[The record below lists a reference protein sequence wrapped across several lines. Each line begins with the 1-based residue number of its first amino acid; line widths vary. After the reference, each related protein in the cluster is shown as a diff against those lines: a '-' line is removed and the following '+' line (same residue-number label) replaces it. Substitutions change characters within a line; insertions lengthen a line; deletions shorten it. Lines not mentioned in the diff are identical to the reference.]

1 VASRSFSAD
10 GSDPQGLAVTSFL
23 LLVKVSWRNVWRNP
37 RGTLLTALALGLGL
51 ALLLISLGLLDGG
64 HEQTIA
70 NGVRFGPGHVV
81 IQAKGFQDS
90 GSQELL
96 LPARVVSTINEFLQ
110 TEPMKRVLLGVSP
123 RLLATG
129 LLSSAAN
136 SAGVTI
142 IGVIPREE
150 RAVSLIPQRMVAG
163 KYLSDDK
170 PAGIVIGA
178 EVARKLEVKIGSK
191 VVLMTQAVRQPG
203 TKVKDVTPGEMQST
217 LLRVH
222 GIFRTGIEGVDANV
236 IHLPLSVAQTLLG
249 VPDQQVTQ
257 VALFLRQEG
266 DSLMVAKGLRRQL
279 AGAPVEVLT
288 WRESMPMLAQILG
301 LDHAFNY
308 VMNGVVLA
316 MVGLGILNT
325 ILMRVLERRY
335 EFGVCKAL
343 GLRPVQLAVMII
355 GESLALT
362 AMSLAFGLAL
372 GLSIDHYFA
381 TSGLDL
387 RLLFRTSLPSTIV
400 LDPILY
406 SRLSV
411 ARIVSSVIIVFIMA
425 TVISFYPALKA
436 ARTELPDAL
445 KVL

>member
-343 GLRPVQLAVMII
+343 GLRPVLLAVMII

-411 ARIVSSVIIVFIMA
+411 SRIVSSVIIVFIMA

>member
-1 VASRSFSAD
+1 M
-10 GSDPQGLAVTSFL
+10 TSFL
-23 LLVKVSWRNVWRNP
+23 LLAKISWRNVWRNP

-81 IQAKGFQDS
+81 IQAKGFQDT

-96 LPARVVSTINEFLQ
+96 LPAQVVATINEFLQ
-110 TEPMKRVLLGVSP
+110 TEGMKKVLLGVSP

-136 SAGVTI
+136 STSVNI

-150 RAVSLIPQRMVAG
+150 RAVSLIPQRMTEG
-163 KYLSDDK
+163 TYLSDDK

-178 EVARKLEVKIGSK
+178 EVARKLEVRAGSK

-203 TKVKDVTPGEMQST
+203 TKVKDVTGGEMQST
-217 LLRVH
+217 LLRVN
-222 GIFRTGIEGVDANV
+222 GIFRTGMETVDADV
-236 IHLPLSVAQTLLG
+236 IHLPLPVAQTLLG
-249 VPDQQVTQ
+249 VPDNQVTQ
-257 VALFLRQEG
+257 VALFLRREG
-266 DSLMVAKGLRRQL
+266 DSLMVAKGLRKRL
-279 AGAPVEVLT
+279 SGSPVEILT

-343 GLRPVQLAVMII
+343 GLRPGQLAMMII
-355 GESLALT
+355 GESLTLT
-362 AMSLAFGLAL
+362 AISLAFGLAL
-372 GLSIDHYFA
+372 GLSVEHHFA
-381 TSGLDL
+381 NAGLDL
-387 RLLFRTSLPSTIV
+387 RVVFRTGLPRALV
-400 LDPILY
+400 VDPILY
-406 SRLSV
+406 SRLNL

-436 ARTELPDAL
+436 ARTKLPDAL

>member
-1 VASRSFSAD
+1 
-10 GSDPQGLAVTSFL
+10 VTSLL
-23 LLVKVSWRNVWRNP
+23 LLVKISWRNVWRNP

-70 NGVRFGPGHVV
+70 NGVRFGPGDVV
-81 IQAKGFQDS
+81 IQAKGFQDT

-96 LPARVVSTINEFLQ
+96 LPARVASTINEFLQ
-110 TEPMKRVLLGVSP
+110 TESMKQVLLGASP

-136 SAGVTI
+136 SASVTI
-142 IGVIPREE
+142 IGVKPREE
-150 RAVSLIPQRMVAG
+150 RAVSLIPQRMVEG
-163 KYLSDDK
+163 TYLSDEK
-170 PAGIVIGA
+170 ATGIVIGA
-178 EVARKLEVKIGSK
+178 EIARKLEVKTGSK

-203 TKVKDVTPGEMQST
+203 TKVKDVTGGEMQST
-217 LLRVH
+217 LLRVN
-222 GIFRTGIEGVDANV
+222 GIFRTGIATIDSDV
-236 IHLPLSVAQTLLG
+236 IHLPLPVAQTLLG
-249 VPDQQVTQ
+249 VPDNQVTQ

-266 DSLMVAKGLRRQL
+266 DSLMVAKGLRKRL
-279 AGAPVEVLT
+279 EGEPVEILT

-343 GLRPVQLAVMII
+343 GLRPGQLAMMII

-362 AMSLAFGLAL
+362 AISLAFGVAL
-372 GLSIDHYFA
+372 GLSVEHYFA
-381 TSGLDL
+381 TAGLDL
-387 RLLFRTSLPSTIV
+387 RLVFRTGLPRALV
-400 LDPILY
+400 VDPILY
-406 SRLSV
+406 SRLRP

-425 TVISFYPALKA
+425 TVISFYPAFKA
-436 ARTELPDAL
+436 ARTKLPDAL

>member
-1 VASRSFSAD
+1 
-10 GSDPQGLAVTSFL
+10 VTSFL

-343 GLRPVQLAVMII
+343 GLRPVLLAVMII

-411 ARIVSSVIIVFIMA
+411 SRIVSSVIIVFIMA

>member
-1 VASRSFSAD
+1 VASRSFSA
-10 GSDPQGLAVTSFL
+10 GASNPQGLVVTSVIL
-23 LLVKVSWRNVWRNP
+23 LFKISWRNLWRNP

-64 HEQTIA
+64 HEQTIS

-96 LPARVVSTINEFLQ
+96 LPAQVVSTINKFLK
-110 TEPMKRVLLGVSP
+110 TEPMSRVLLGVSP

-142 IGVIPREE
+142 IGVIPRAE
-150 RAVSLIPQRMVAG
+150 RAVSLIPQRIVQGA
-163 KYLSDDK
+163 YLSDDE
-170 PAGIVIGA
+170 PSGIVIGVDIA
-178 EVARKLEVKIGSK
+178 HKLEVKTGSK

-203 TKVKDVTPGEMQST
+203 TKVKDVTAGEMQST
-217 LLRVH
+217 LLRVN
-222 GIFRTGIEGVDANV
+222 GIFRTGMEEVDANV
-236 IHLPLSVAQTLLG
+236 IHLPLAVAQRLLG
-249 VPDQQVTQ
+249 VPDDQVTQ

-266 DSLMVAKGLRRQL
+266 DSTMVARGLRERL

-308 VMNGVVLA
+308 VMNGIVLA

-325 ILMRVLERRY
+325 ILMGVLERRY
-335 EFGVCKAL
+335 EFGVVKAL
-343 GLRPVQLAVMII
+343 GLRPVQLALMIVI
-355 GESLALT
+355 ESLALT

-372 GLSIDHYFA
+372 GLSVNHYFA

-387 RLLFRTSLPSTIV
+387 RLLFKSSLPSTIV
-400 LDPILY
+400 IDPILY
-406 SRLSV
+406 SQLTV
-411 ARIVSSVIIVFIMA
+411 TRIVSSVSIVFIMA
-425 TVISFYPALKA
+425 TVISCYPALKA

-445 KVL
+445 KVF

>member
-1 VASRSFSAD
+1 MI
-10 GSDPQGLAVTSFL
+10 SFL
-23 LLVKVSWRNVWRNP
+23 LLAKISWRNVWRNP

-70 NGVRFGPGHVV
+70 NGVRFGPGDVV

-96 LPARVVSTINEFLQ
+96 LPARVVSTINEFLK
-110 TEPMKRVLLGVSP
+110 TAPMKRVLLGASP

-136 SAGVTI
+136 SASVAI
-142 IGVIPREE
+142 SGVIPREE
-150 RAVSLIPQRMVAG
+150 RAVSLIPQRIVEG
-163 KYLSDDK
+163 TYLSDDK
-170 PAGIVIGA
+170 GTGIVIGA
-178 EVARKLEVKIGSK
+178 EVARKLEVKTGSK

-203 TKVKDVTPGEMQST
+203 TKVKDITGGEMQST
-217 LLRVH
+217 LLRVN
-222 GIFRTGIEGVDANV
+222 GIFRTGIDTIDGDVVD
-236 IHLPLSVAQTLLG
+236 LPLPEAQTLLG
-249 VPDQQVTQ
+249 VPDNQVTQ

-266 DSLMVAKGLRRQL
+266 DSLMVAKALRKRL
-279 AGAPVEVLT
+279 AGEPVEVLT

-343 GLRPVQLAVMII
+343 GLRPAQLAIMIV

-362 AMSLAFGLAL
+362 AISLAFGLAL
-372 GLSIDHYFA
+372 GLGVEHYFA

-387 RLLFRTSLPSTIV
+387 RLVFRTGLPHALV
-400 LDPILY
+400 VDPILY

-411 ARIVSSVIIVFIMA
+411 SRTVSSVIIVFIMA
-425 TVISFYPALKA
+425 TVISFYPASKA
-436 ARTELPDAL
+436 ARTKLPDAL

>member
-1 VASRSFSAD
+1 
-10 GSDPQGLAVTSFL
+10 VTSFL

-411 ARIVSSVIIVFIMA
+411 SRIVSSVIIVFIMA

>member
-1 VASRSFSAD
+1 
-10 GSDPQGLAVTSFL
+10 VTSFL

-217 LLRVH
+217 LLRVN

-279 AGAPVEVLT
+279 TGAPVEVLT

-445 KVL
+445 KLL